1 MHTLMLHS
9 PTAATCPACKATSA
23 FHFPIRLTRRRNA
36 GLALMVAHALLL
48 GGCASTPGPS
58 VPGAVAVRYTT
69 ELPYGSTLKRSPTE
83 VQLVERADTHKEVG
97 KQIGINLF
105 MLAMGGVG
113 FSAQGFSKTSL
124 AGNPIAASGDRA
136 NLRNPIPEEFVARL
150 SERINAT
157 VKADPALAMRHWRQP
172 VNVAGGFTRLL
183 YDELDGDTPERL
195 HLAMDLTVY
204 KRREDWSPLSF
215 SNSSVLVDCNSK
227 SPTARAQED
236 WAPDD
241 YREVRLEF
249 DALLDA
255 CERKVMAALPD
266 LLKD

>member
-1 MHTLMLHS
+1 
-9 PTAATCPACKATSA
+9 
-23 FHFPIRLTRRRNA
+23 
-36 GLALMVAHALLL
+36 MVAHALLL
-48 GGCASTPGPS
+48 GGCASTPVPS

-69 ELPYGSTLKRSPTE
+69 ALPNGSTLKERPTE
-83 VQLVERADTHKEVG
+83 VMLVERADTHKEVG
-97 KQIGINLF
+97 KQIGINLL

-113 FSAQGFSKTSL
+113 LTADRFSKTDL
-124 AGNPIAASGDRA
+124 AGRSIDSCGGRA
-136 NLRNPIPEEFVARL
+136 NLRNPVPDEFVARL
-150 SERINAT
+150 SERINAA
-157 VKADPALAMRHWRQP
+157 VKADPALAMRHWGQP

-195 HLAMDLTVY
+195 HLAIDLTIY

-215 SNSSVLVDCNSK
+215 SAPRVQVDCNSK
-227 SPTARAQED
+227 SATARAKED

>member
-1 MHTLMLHS
+1 MLNS
-9 PTAATCPACKATSA
+9 RTAATCPACKATNA
-23 FHFPIRLTRRRNA
+23 FHLPTRRRNA
-36 GLALMVAHALLL
+36 GVALMVAHGLLL
-48 GGCASTPGPS
+48 GGCASTPAPS

-69 ELPYGSTLKRSPTE
+69 ALPNGGTLKERPTE

-97 KQIGINLF
+97 KQIGINLLI
-105 MLAMGGVG
+105 LAMGGIG
-113 FSAQGFSKTSL
+113 FSANPFSKTSL
-124 AGNPIAASGDRA
+124 AGSPIAASGDRA

-150 SERINAT
+150 SERINAA
-157 VKADPALAMRHWRQP
+157 VKADPTLAMRHWREP

-183 YDELDGDTPERL
+183 YDDLDGTTPESL

-204 KRREDWSPLSF
+204 KLREDWSPLSF
-215 SNSSVLVDCNSK
+215 RDPRVQVDCNSK
-227 SPTARAQED
+227 SPAARAKED